1 MTHDEQNAFIEAYVN
16 NVGNVSADRVEAF
29 LRSYEAGKNITYE
42 EEYTSIL
49 DALGMWHEAV
59 RWGIGK

>member
-16 NVGNVSADRVEAF
+16 NVGDVSAERVEDF
-29 LRSYEAGKNITYE
+29 VRRYKAGEDIPYGE
-42 EEYTSIL
+42 GHTSIL